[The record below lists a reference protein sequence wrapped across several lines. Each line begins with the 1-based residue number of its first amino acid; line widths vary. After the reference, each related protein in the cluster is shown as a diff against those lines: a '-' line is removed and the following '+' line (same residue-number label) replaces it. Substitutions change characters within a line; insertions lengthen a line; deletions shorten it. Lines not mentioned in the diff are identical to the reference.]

1 MRLLAL
7 ATIVTTLATTL
18 AAGADSP
25 TPLDRELAAGQ
36 AETAPRQADWG
47 QLLRYRDENLK
58 LPAARANAPRVVFI
72 GDSITE
78 SWNVA
83 DLASSRLEVLNR
95 GIGGQTTAQI
105 LLRFRQDVVELKP
118 AVVHILAGTNDFAG
132 NTGPTTLEAIE
143 DNLMSMAEIARANRI
158 RVVLASVPPALDFP
172 WRPGLEPSSRIV
184 ALNAWARAYARRR
197 KLIYVDYYNALA
209 DLHDGIKST
218 LSDDGVH
225 PNKAGYAVMTPLA
238 RQAISRALKSTP
250 RPRATRD
257 RGARSAGSPPSATTR
272 AAGAGRNGSPT
283 WWPRAPDRGGSG

>member
-7 ATIVTTLATTL
+7 ATIATTLVTTLA
-18 AAGADSP
+18 ASADSP
-25 TPLDRELAAGQ
+25 AEAAR
-36 AETAPRQADWG
+36 RQADWG

-95 GIGGQTTAQI
+95 GIGGQTTPQI

-132 NTGPTTLEAIE
+132 NTGPTTTEAIE
-143 DNLMSMAEIARANRI
+143 DNLMSMAEIAAAHRI

-172 WRPGLEPSSRIV
+172 WRPGLEPSPRIV
-184 ALNAWARAYARRR
+184 ALNAWVRAYARQR
-197 KLIYVDYYNALA
+197 KLIYVDYYHALA
-209 DLHDGIKST
+209 DAHGGIKSN

-238 RQAISRALKSTP
+238 RQAISRALRQP
-250 RPRATRD
+250 
-257 RGARSAGSPPSATTR
+257 
-272 AAGAGRNGSPT
+272 
-283 WWPRAPDRGGSG
+283 